1 MASFRI
7 DKITDRFSAGFLVI
21 AILAAVSTLI
31 VWTRRETTIEGLEFW
46 VTSRPHYNS
55 YKPVTDRW
63 RETGEENVNLILLEG
78 RALER
83 RMMSSFFTGTPI
95 AGMLEVTTGAAK
107 KAWRGPLEAVGF
119 TDLTDILHET
129 GIYEQ
134 FNEPS
139 FSGWTT
145 RGRIFG
151 LPHDVHP
158 VLLTYRADVIEAAG
172 IDVEELDTWDKFM
185 EAMRPLVKDLNGD
198 GRPDQ
203 YVLEMPESSA
213 GILTPL
219 IMQAGGD
226 YFDENDKV
234 TIDTD
239 LNARVMCKFA
249 VWAAA
254 GPNKLTGDK
263 DVGTGPG
270 RKLQM
275 DGYVLAWLTPDWRA
289 GQERA
294 YLGSLAGKVKLM
306 PLPAW
311 EEGGRRTT
319 VMGGTMVGIPKS
331 TSNLEEALRIAV
343 KLYSDREITRQM
355 FTITNIISPV
365 KSLWDDPIYDEPD
378 PFYSGQPNG
387 RFFVDQAPHVPVR
400 SASPFLELAG
410 LEVGIAFG
418 RLIKYAGS
426 EKIHDAEA
434 LYPKARGLL
443 AKAQKNVERQVN
455 RNIFIVRNNP

>member
-1 MASFRI
+1 MPASHLE
-7 DKITDRFSAGFLVI
+7 KIFDRFSAGFLVI
-21 AILAAVSTLI
+21 AALAVISTVI
-31 VWTRRETTIEGLEFW
+31 VWTRPETTIEGLEFW
-46 VTSRPHYNS
+46 VTSRQHYNL
-55 YKPVTDRW
+55 YQPVTERW
-63 RETGEENVNLILLEG
+63 RETGEENVSVVILES

-95 AGMLEVTTGAAK
+95 AEMLEVTTGVAK
-107 KAWRGPLEAVGF
+107 KAWRGPLEAIGF
-119 TDLTDILHET
+119 SDLTDVLHET

-158 VLLTYRADVIEAAG
+158 VLLTYRADIVEAAG
-172 IDVEELDTWDKFM
+172 INVAELDTWDKFM

-203 YVLEMPESSA
+203 YVLEMPETGA
-213 GILTPL
+213 GIITPL
-219 IMQAGGD
+219 ILQAGGGF
-226 YFDENDKV
+226 FDAKDRVAIE
-234 TIDTD
+234 TD
-239 LNARVMCKFA
+239 LNARVLSRFA

-254 GPNKLTGDK
+254 GPNKLTADKTVGD
-263 DVGTGPG
+263 GPG

-289 GQERA
+289 GQERT
-294 YLGSLAGKVKLM
+294 YLGPLAGKLKLM

-311 EEGGRRTT
+311 EEGGNRTT
-319 VMGGTMVGIPKS
+319 VMGGTMAGIPRS
-331 TSNLEEALRIAV
+331 NPDLETSLRIAV
-343 KLYSDREITRQM
+343 KLYSDRDIARRL

-365 KSLWDDPIYDEPD
+365 KTIWDDPIYDEPD

-387 RFFVDQAPHVPVR
+387 RLFIEQAPFVPER
-400 SASPFLELAG
+400 SSSPFLEFASE
-410 LEVGIAFG
+410 EVGIAFG
-418 RLIKYAGS
+418 RLVKYAGAEGIVS
-426 EKIHDAEA
+426 EDA
-434 LYPKARGLL
+434 LYPKARELL
-443 AKAQKNVERQVN
+443 ARAQRNVERQVN
-455 RNIFIVRNNP
+455 RNVFIDRN

>member
-1 MASFRI
+1 MPAPKLE
-7 DKITDRFSAGFLVI
+7 KILDRFSVGFLVI
-21 AILAAVSTLI
+21 ATLCVISSLI
-31 VWTRRETTIEGLEFW
+31 VLTRRETTIDGLEFW
-46 VTSRPHYNS
+46 VTSRQHYNL

-63 RETGEENVNLILLEG
+63 RAAGGEEVSVLLLES
-78 RALER
+78 RAIER

-95 AGMLEVTTGAAK
+95 ADMLEVTTAVAK

-119 TDLTDILHET
+119 SDLTDVLHET
-129 GIYEQ
+129 GVYEQ

-158 VLLTYRADVIEAAG
+158 VLLTYRADLIEEAG
-172 IDVEELDTWDKFM
+172 IDVDKLDTWDKFM

-203 YVLEMPESSA
+203 YILEMPET
-213 GILTPL
+213 GGVIGTLIL
-219 IMQAGGD
+219 QAGGGF
-226 YFDENDKV
+226 FDEKDRV
-234 TIDTD
+234 AIDTN
-239 LNARVMCKFA
+239 LNARVLSKFA

-254 GPNKLTGDK
+254 GPNKLTADKTVGD
-263 DVGTGPG
+263 GPG

-294 YLGSLAGKVKLM
+294 YLQPLKGKVKLM

-331 TSNLEEALRIAV
+331 NPDLEKTLSIAV
-343 KLYSDREITRQM
+343 ELYSDRETAREL
-355 FTITNIISPV
+355 FTVTNIISPV
-365 KSLWDDPIYDEPD
+365 KALWDDPIFDEPD
-378 PFYSGQPNG
+378 PYYSGQPNG
-387 RFFVDQAPHVPVR
+387 RLFIEQAPYVPIR
-400 SASPFLELAG
+400 SSSPFLEFAG
-410 LEVGIAFG
+410 EEVGIAFG
-418 RLIKYAGS
+418 RLVKYAG
-426 EKIHDAEA
+426 AEGIDSA
-434 LYPKARGLL
+434 EVLYPKARELL
-443 AKAQKNVERQVN
+443 AKAQRNVERQVN
-455 RNIFIVRNNP
+455 RSVFIDRN

>member
-1 MASFRI
+1 MASLKI

-21 AILAAVSTLI
+21 AALAIISSII
-31 VWTRRETTIEGLEFW
+31 VWTRRETTIDGLEFW
-46 VTSRPHYNS
+46 VMSRPHYNL
-55 YKPVTDRW
+55 YKPVTDHW
-63 RETGEENVNLILLEG
+63 RETGEEDVTVLLLESQ
-78 RALER
+78 ALER

-95 AGMLEVTTGAAK
+95 AGLLEANTGIAK

-119 TDLTDILHET
+119 ADLTDILHET

-158 VLLTYRADVIEAAG
+158 VLLTYRADLVEAAG

-203 YVLEMPESSA
+203 YVLEMPETSG
-213 GILTPL
+213 GIIVPL

-226 YFDENDKV
+226 LFDANDNV

-239 LNARVMCKFA
+239 LNARVLSKFA
-249 VWAAA
+249 VWSAA
-254 GPNKLTGDK
+254 GPNKLSADK
-263 DVGTGPG
+263 PLSSGPAQ
-270 RKLQM
+270 KLQI

-289 GQERA
+289 GSEKMFMQA
-294 YLGSLAGKVKLM
+294 LSGKLKLM

-311 EEGGRRTT
+311 EKGGRRTT
-319 VMGGTMVGIPKS
+319 VSGGTMIGIPKS
-331 TSNLEEALRIAV
+331 NPDLEKTLHIAL
-343 KLYSDREITRQM
+343 KLYTDREIARQM
-355 FTITNIISPV
+355 FRVTNIISPV
-365 KSLWDDPIYDEPD
+365 KAIWDDPIYDEPD
-378 PFYSGQPNG
+378 PYYSGQPNG
-387 RFFVDQAPHVPVR
+387 RLFVNQAPYVPVR
-400 SASPFLELAG
+400 SASPFLELAAQ
-410 LEVGIAFG
+410 EVGFAFG
-418 RLIKYAGS
+418 RLISFAG
-426 EKIHDAEA
+426 KQGIYDAQS
-434 LYPKARGLL
+434 LVSKAHEYLQD
-443 AKAQKNVERQVN
+443 AQQNVERQVN
-455 RNIFIVRNNP
+455 RNVFIDRNET

>member
-1 MASFRI
+1 MAPFRI
-7 DKITDRFSAGFLVI
+7 DKITDRFSPGFLVI
-21 AILAAVSTLI
+21 AILATVSTII
-31 VWTRRETTIEGLEFW
+31 VWMRPESTIEGLEFW
-46 VTSRPHYNS
+46 VTSRPHYSS
-55 YKPVTDRW
+55 YKPVIDRW
-63 RETGEENVNLILLEG
+63 KATGEENVNLVLLEG

-95 AGMLEVTTGAAK
+95 AEMLEVTTGAAK

-119 TDLTDILHET
+119 TDLTDILHEK

-158 VLLTYRADVIEAAG
+158 VLLTYRADLVEAAG

-203 YVLEMPESSA
+203 YILEMAEASA
-213 GILTPL
+213 GIITPL

-226 YFDENDKV
+226 YFDEDDRV
-234 TIDTD
+234 SIDTE
-239 LNARVMCKFA
+239 LNARVLSKFA

-254 GPNKLTGDK
+254 GPNKLTADKTIGD
-263 DVGTGPG
+263 GPG

-289 GQERA
+289 GQERL
-294 YLGSLAGKVKLM
+294 YLGSLAGKLKLM

-331 TSNLEEALRIAV
+331 NPNPEDALRIAV
-343 KLYSDREITRQM
+343 SLYSDLEIARDM
-355 FTITNIISPV
+355 FAVTNIISPV
-365 KSLWDDPIYDEPD
+365 KATWDDPFYDEPD

-387 RFFVDQAPHVPVR
+387 RLFINQAPHVPVR

-410 LEVGIAFG
+410 VEVGIAYG
-418 RLIKYAGS
+418 RLIKYAGA
-426 EKIHDAEA
+426 EKIYDPDV
-434 LYPKARGLL
+434 LYPKARELL
-443 AKAQKNVERQVN
+443 GRAQKDVERQVN
-455 RNIFIVRNNP
+455 RNIFIDRNES